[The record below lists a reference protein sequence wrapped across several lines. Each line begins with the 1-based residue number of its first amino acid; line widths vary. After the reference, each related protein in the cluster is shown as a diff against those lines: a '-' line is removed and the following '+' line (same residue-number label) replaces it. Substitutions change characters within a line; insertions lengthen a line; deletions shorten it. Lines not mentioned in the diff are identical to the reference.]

1 METEDFAKRCEK
13 AETKDFAKRCV
24 KAETK
29 EKTWRKIKTI
39 NLIQRWQKEK
49 IQKVLALLR
58 FFAYDKKVVKKI
70 PKKCEKIKN

>member
-1 METEDFAKRCEK
+1 MRRDAKK
-13 AETKDFAKRCV
+13 QKKKDFAKRCV

-39 NLIQRWQKEK
+39 NLIQRWQKKK